1 MSSTNLDNLVKA
13 KQLKSEPPDQN
24 QVDGMIRSARNRL
37 TDLQLEGMS
46 DEGKFLLA
54 YGAVHS
60 LSLAACRLPLCD
72 GMAIARKIVISYFSV
87 CRTRLDLKITNGV
100 FSLNVTI

>member
-37 TDLQLEGMS
+37 ADLESLRSCAFFIACRFAM
-46 DEGKFLLA
+46 A
-54 YGAVHS
+54 W
-60 LSLAACRLPLCD
+60 LSLGKSLYRISVFAAHD
-72 GMAIARKIVISYFSV
+72 WS
-87 CRTRLDLKITNGV
+87 
-100 FSLNVTI
+100 

>member
-37 TDLQLEGMS
+37 ADLQLEGMS
-46 DEGKFLLA
+46 DEGRFLLA

-60 LSLAACRLPLCD
+60 LSLAACRFA
-72 GMAIARKIVISYFSV
+72 MAWLSLGKSLYRIS
-87 CRTRLDLKITNGV
+87 V
-100 FSLNVTI
+100 FAAHDWS

>member
-37 TDLQLEGMS
+37 ADLQLEGMS
-46 DEGKFLLA
+46 DEGSFLLA

-60 LSLAACRLPLCD
+60 
-72 GMAIARKIVISYFSV
+72 
-87 CRTRLDLKITNGV
+87 
-100 FSLNVTI
+100 